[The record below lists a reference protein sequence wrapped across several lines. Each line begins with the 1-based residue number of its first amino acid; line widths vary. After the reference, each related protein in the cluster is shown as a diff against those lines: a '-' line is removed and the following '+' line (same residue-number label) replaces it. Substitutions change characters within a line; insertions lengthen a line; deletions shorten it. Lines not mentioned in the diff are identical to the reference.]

1 MKQTVNFSQFCD
13 AFKLMDRNGQFT
25 YEGKRAL
32 FDYLENYE
40 EETGEEMEL
49 DIVALCCEFSE
60 YENLAELQENYTN
73 ITNMEDLENRT
84 TVIKILDSD
93 KFIIQDF

>member
-32 FDYLENYE
+32 FDYLEN
-40 EETGEEMEL
+40 
-49 DIVALCCEFSE
+49 
-60 YENLAELQENYTN
+60 
-73 ITNMEDLENRT
+73 RT